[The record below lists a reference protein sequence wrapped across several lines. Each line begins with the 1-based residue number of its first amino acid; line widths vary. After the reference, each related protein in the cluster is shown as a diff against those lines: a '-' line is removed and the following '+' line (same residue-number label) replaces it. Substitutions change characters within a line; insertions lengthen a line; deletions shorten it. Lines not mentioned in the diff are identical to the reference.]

1 MRRTGLDVGFVP
13 IADLPGSIRVFAVYP
28 TNQSSRH
35 FEPMRQPS
43 EGSVVVL
50 YRPCLI
56 RETQL
61 ELERRS
67 CQSCSA
73 DAKHVE
79 SLLAELGYPSKE
91 ADVRHRLRRSLDS
104 DTSCFLVA
112 QQASEVIGLVSAELV
127 PYFPNGSTICRVTGL
142 VVSTHHRG
150 QGVGEKLV
158 TGAADFARER
168 HCSGIE
174 ITSAEHRLDAHRFY
188 QRLGFSRTSFRF
200 FHAL

>member
-1 MRRTGLDVGFVP
+1 MP
-13 IADLPGSIRVFAVYP
+13 
-28 TNQSSRH
+28 
-35 FEPMRQPS
+35 
-43 EGSVVVL
+43 VVL
-50 YRPCLI
+50 RTAT
-56 RETQL
+56 E
-61 ELERRS
+61 
-67 CQSCSA
+67 A

-112 QQASEVIGLVSAELV
+112 QSASEVIGLVSAELV

-142 VVSTHHRG
+142 VVSAHHRG
-150 QGVGEKLV
+150 QGVGEKLL
-158 TGAADFARER
+158 TGAADFAREH

>member
-1 MRRTGLDVGFVP
+1 MP
-13 IADLPGSIRVFAVYP
+13 
-28 TNQSSRH
+28 
-35 FEPMRQPS
+35 
-43 EGSVVVL
+43 VVL
-50 YRPCLI
+50 
-56 RETQL
+56 
-61 ELERRS
+61 RS
-67 CQSCSA
+67 ATEA

-112 QQASEVIGLVSAELV
+112 QQASEIIGWVSAELV
-127 PYFPNGSTICRVTGL
+127 PYFPNGTTLCRVTGL

-158 TGAADFARER
+158 TGAADFARE
-168 HCSGIE
+168 IE